1 MDDNVETSG
10 ECFERPMPELAEC
23 RHELSR
29 LLSDPDFQCSDRNKR
44 FLQYIS
50 DELFEGRQ
58 TAVKA
63 YSIAVDV
70 FGRPSSFDAAIDPI
84 VRIEA
89 TRLRAAL
96 LRYYEL
102 HGRECEIH
110 VDLPKGR
117 YVPSFTRIKQPEL
130 VIQALPSIATDDEPT
145 AGADTVDA
153 LRKRVH
159 ELEALLGR
167 KAAEV
172 RILRDVVQLA
182 RQIEQNGRSR
192 RLT

>member
-1 MDDNVETSG
+1 MDDNAEPSSERFEEATSK
-10 ECFERPMPELAEC
+10 LAE
-23 RHELSR
+23 RRQELNR

-50 DELFEGRQ
+50 EELFEGRQ
-58 TAVKA
+58 TAIKA
-63 YSIAVDV
+63 YAIAVDV
-70 FGRPSSFDAAIDPI
+70 FGRPPSFDAAIDPI

-102 HGRECEIH
+102 HGHEREIH
-110 VDLPKGR
+110 IDLPKGR
-117 YVPSFTRIKQPEL
+117 YVPSFPRIAQPGSALRTPNVAPDDARMSGADKLRELGTRI
-130 VIQALPSIATDDEPT
+130 
-145 AGADTVDA
+145 
-153 LRKRVH
+153 R

-172 RILRDVVQLA
+172 EILRDVVKLA
-182 RQIEQNGRSR
+182 RQIEQSSR
-192 RLT
+192 PAEQI

>member
-1 MDDNVETSG
+1 MDDNAEPSSDWFG
-10 ECFERPMPELAEC
+10 KSASKLAEC
-23 RHELSR
+23 RRELNR

-50 DELFEGRQ
+50 EESFEGRQ
-58 TAVKA
+58 AAIKA
-63 YSIAVDV
+63 YAIAVDV
-70 FGRPSSFDAAIDPI
+70 FGRPPSFDAAIDPI

-102 HGRECEIH
+102 HGHEREIH
-110 VDLPKGR
+110 IDLPKGR
-117 YVPSFTRIKQPEL
+117 YVPSFPRIAQPGPAL
-130 VIQALPSIATDDEPT
+130 RALPSVVPDHGPMI
-145 AGADTVDA
+145 GADKIHE
-153 LRKRVH
+153 LGKRIR

-172 RILRDVVQLA
+172 EILRDVVRLA
-182 RQIEQNGRSR
+182 RQIEQSGHPAEQM
-192 RLT
+192 

>member
-1 MDDNVETSG
+1 MDDNVETSR
-10 ECFERPMPELAEC
+10 ECFERPTPELAEC

-44 FLQYIS
+44 FLRYIS

-58 TAVKA
+58 TAIKA

-102 HGRECEIH
+102 HGHECEIH
-110 VDLPKGR
+110 IDLPKGR
-117 YVPSFTRIKQPEL
+117 YVPSFAKGKQPEL
-130 VIQALPSIATDDEPT
+130 VIQALPSISPGDEPMT
-145 AGADTVDA
+145 GTDTVNA
-153 LRKRVH
+153 LGKRVR

-167 KAAEV
+167 KVAEV
-172 RILRDVVQLA
+172 EILRDVVQLA

-192 RLT
+192 ELR

>member
-1 MDDNVETSG
+1 MDDNAEQSSDYLGVPVSK
-10 ECFERPMPELAEC
+10 LAEC
-23 RHELSR
+23 RQELSR

-50 DELFEGRQ
+50 EELFEGRH
-58 TAVKA
+58 TAIKA
-63 YSIAVDV
+63 YAIAVDV

-84 VRIEA
+84 ERIEA

-102 HGRECEIH
+102 HGHECEIQI
-110 VDLPKGR
+110 DLPKGR
-117 YVPSFTRIKQPEL
+117 YVPSFGRTERPGPVIHVQPNAAPDNGPTVGTDTLNEL
-130 VIQALPSIATDDEPT
+130 
-145 AGADTVDA
+145 G
-153 LRKRVH
+153 KRVR

-172 RILRDVVQLA
+172 EILRDAVNLA
-182 RQIEQNGRSR
+182 RQIVQNGRPIEQ
-192 RLT
+192 T